1 MTVRMERH
9 FTWLVLWV
17 LLALQ
22 AGCKEQ
28 PKPQPPPPPK
38 VTVAQPVQQAVT
50 DSLDLTGNTQAIY
63 TVQLVARVVG
73 YLEKVLFQDGQ
84 QVKKGQPLFVIQ
96 QNTYED
102 NLRQAEAA
110 VLQYRAQLQWT
121 ESQLT
126 RYSNLIQRN
135 AAARSDVENWHF
147 QRDTAAANLRAA
159 EAQRDLAKLN
169 LDYTLVTAPF
179 DGRMDRRLVDPG
191 NLVGSGGNST
201 VLAQINQIDPIYVY
215 FNISDLDL
223 ARLLKVTRGIP
234 GSTDGRKWPVH
245 AGLPNED
252 GYPHQGYLDFAAI
265 NLTTTTG
272 TLLMRG
278 VLPNADG
285 KILPGLYTRVRVPLE
300 QRTALLVPEV
310 AVGHDQQG
318 AYLLVVNDKNV
329 VERRHVTT
337 GAAVESRR
345 VIATGLTGGE
355 WVDRQRRAEG
365 RAGPAGHPRAR
376 GCARAG
382 GPSLASGEEDGA
394 VISKFFIEHP
404 IFANV
409 IALVTVIVG
418 GLFLYVLPVAQYPE
432 IVPPTIQ
439 VSTRY
444 PGASAEVVAA
454 TIGVPL
460 EQAINGVENSIYM
473 SSTSS
478 SDGSYALTITFDV
491 GTDLDTSLALVQ
503 NLANSALS
511 QLPGGVTA
519 QGITVRKV
527 SPNILLVASLYSE
540 DDRYDETFFSN
551 YAIINLQNPLA
562 RIQGVGQIRI
572 FGAGP
577 YSMRVWLDPKRL
589 QTFGLTTQDVLT
601 RHPGTEHRGG
611 GRPDRRPAGPRGS
624 ALPVHDQRPRPALR
638 RPRVR
643 RDHDQ
648 VGQRHRPPA
657 RAPP

>member
-9 FTWLVLWV
+9 LAWLVLWM

-28 PKPQPPPPPK
+28 PKPQPPPAPK
-38 VTVAQPVQQAVT
+38 VTVARPVQQAVT

-102 NLRQAEAA
+102 NLRQAEAS

-121 ESQLT
+121 ESQVT

-135 AAARSDVENWHF
+135 AAARSDVENWHY
-147 QRDTAAANLRAA
+147 QRDTAAANLRGA

-169 LDYTLVTAPF
+169 LDYTVVTAPF

-201 VLAQINQIDPIYVY
+201 VLAQINQIDPIYIY
-215 FNISDLDL
+215 FSISDLDL
-223 ARLLKVTRGIP
+223 ARLLKITRGIP

-300 QRTALLVPEV
+300 QRSAMLVPEV

-318 AYLLVVNDKNV
+318 AYLLVVNDKNM
-329 VERRHVTT
+329 VERRPVTT

-355 WVDRQRRAEG
+355 WVVVNGVLKAAPGRPVTPEREG
-365 RAGPAGHPRAR
+365 APGPEAR
-376 GCARAG
+376 
-382 GPSLASGEEDGA
+382 PSL
-394 VISKFFIEHP
+394 
-404 IFANV
+404 
-409 IALVTVIVG
+409 
-418 GLFLYVLPVAQYPE
+418 PVKK
-432 IVPPTIQ
+432 
-439 VSTRY
+439 
-444 PGASAEVVAA
+444 AA
-454 TIGVPL
+454 P
-460 EQAINGVENSIYM
+460 
-473 SSTSS
+473 
-478 SDGSYALTITFDV
+478 
-491 GTDLDTSLALVQ
+491 
-503 NLANSALS
+503 
-511 QLPGGVTA
+511 
-519 QGITVRKV
+519 
-527 SPNILLVASLYSE
+527 
-540 DDRYDETFFSN
+540 
-551 YAIINLQNPLA
+551 
-562 RIQGVGQIRI
+562 
-572 FGAGP
+572 
-577 YSMRVWLDPKRL
+577 
-589 QTFGLTTQDVLT
+589 
-601 RHPGTEHRGG
+601 
-611 GRPDRRPAGPRGS
+611 
-624 ALPVHDQRPRPALR
+624 
-638 RPRVR
+638 
-643 RDHDQ
+643 
-648 VGQRHRPPA
+648 
-657 RAPP
+657 